1 MNGKDLRDL
10 RIDRGLLQ
18 KEVASLANISGSFYC
33 LVERG
38 IRMPSLE
45 TMNTYLRPATL
56 FGPKFEGYL
65 NEKPRKEVSKIDYG
79 W

>member
-1 MNGKDLRDL
+1 MGIFYRLNEGFDIEDFKKV
-10 RIDRGLLQ
+10 IDT
-18 KEVASLANISGSFYC
+18 KVDAWKND
-33 LVERG
+33 
-38 IRMPSLE
+38 E